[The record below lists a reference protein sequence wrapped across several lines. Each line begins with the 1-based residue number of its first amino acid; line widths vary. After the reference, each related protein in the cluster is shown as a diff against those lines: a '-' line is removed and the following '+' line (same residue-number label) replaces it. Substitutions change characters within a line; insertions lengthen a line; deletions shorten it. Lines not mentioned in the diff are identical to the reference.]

1 MARSIGGAGLLLLC
15 VLLQLT
21 TDVLAQLSLPNPAF
35 LPPNASWG
43 AVPSSGG
50 SPNPQWTVLLGDAL
64 YFYEAQRSGRLPS
77 NKRVP
82 WRNDSA
88 LNDGR
93 DAGLDLSGGYYDAGN
108 YLKCTFPLSFTLMSA
123 CWGALDF
130 GKGYDV
136 TSQTAYLDD
145 MLRWGLDWL
154 IKAHPSNST
163 LFVQVADPDY
173 DDAYW
178 GGDQNIP
185 SGRPSYQVNDT
196 NPGTDVAAAAS
207 AAFAACSILYSNS
220 SSYNSTNSSIPFSRA
235 SLQNGTYSQTLLSHA
250 RALWDFASEHNST
263 LYQDSVP
270 AVKDTYPSSDY
281 RDDYT
286 FAALWMSWATG
297 DAVLYNQTLDMY
309 NNFQLGN
316 PDNGLDGAFNWDG
329 KVPGIPVL
337 ATQIGTMMQEQWQGY
352 YDLGA
357 WQSQAETY
365 LDGVVNGEGRAKTTG
380 GGLLYYDGDSD
391 EASLN
396 PALNAAMLMT
406 RYAPMASSQQKKWA
420 YQTYANSQLDYALG
434 NNPMKAPYV
443 VGVNPNSPQ
452 NPHSALASGG
462 NDISHID
469 TVPEQEA
476 YVLYGAV
483 VGGPDKHDKFW
494 DIRSDWPETE
504 VALDYNAPLLALAA
518 AHAMNDTSDPYYT
531 NLQAGAYSKPKYH
544 PCDAA
549 FDCGSKLSTGAKIAM
564 GVCLSVAGLI
574 VFGLTAYWLYLNFGN
589 KFPSYDGVNR
599 A

>member
-1 MARSIGGAGLLLLC
+1 MAKFGTGAILFS
-15 VLLQLT
+15 VLLQFT
-21 TDVLAQLSLPNPAF
+21 ACVSAQLSLPNPAF

-50 SPNPQWTVLLGDAL
+50 SPNPQWTVLLGNSL

-77 NKRVP
+77 TNRVS

-93 DAGLDLSGGYYDAGN
+93 DSGLDLSGGYYDAGN

-130 GKGYDV
+130 GKGYDM
-136 TSQTAYLDD
+136 TTQTPYLDD

-163 LFVQVADPDY
+163 LFVQVADPNY
-173 DDAYW
+173 NDAYW

-185 SGRPSYQVNDT
+185 SARPSYQVNDT

-220 SSYNSTNSSIPFSRA
+220 TSYNSSNSSIPFYRA
-235 SLQNGTYSQTLLSHA
+235 SLQNGTYSDTLLSHA
-250 RALWDFASEHNST
+250 KSLWTFANQHNST

-270 AVKDTYPSSDY
+270 AVEDTYPSSDY
-281 RDDYT
+281 KDDLT
-286 FAALWMSWATG
+286 FAALWMSWASNDVT
-297 DAVLYNQTLDMY
+297 LYNQTLQMY
-309 NNFQLGN
+309 NNYGLGGSGG
-316 PDNGLDGAFNWDG
+316 GLDGVFNWDG
-329 KVPGIPVL
+329 KTPGIPIL
-337 ATQIGTMMQEQWQGY
+337 ATQIGSIMEEQWQGY
-352 YDLGA
+352 YDLNS
-357 WQSQAETY
+357 WQTHAETY
-365 LDGVVNGEGRAKTTG
+365 LDGVVNGQGRAHTTN

-406 RYAPMASSQQKKWA
+406 RYAPMASSPQKKWS
-420 YQTYANSQLDYALG
+420 YQSYASSQLDYVLG
-434 NNPMKAPYV
+434 NNPMSVPYV
-443 VGVNPNSPQ
+443 VGMNPNSPQ
-452 NPHSALASGG
+452 NPHSAMASGG
-462 NDISHID
+462 DDISHID
-469 TVPEQEA
+469 TVPAQEA

-483 VGGPDKHDKFW
+483 VGGPDSHDKFW

-504 VALDYNAPLLALAA
+504 VALDYNAPLLTLAA
-518 AHAMNDTSDPYYT
+518 AHVMNDTSDPYYT
-531 NLQAGAYSKPKYH
+531 TLQVGAYSKPKYH
-544 PCDAA
+544 PCDAV
-549 FDCGSKLSTGAKIAM
+549 FSCTPSLSTGAKIAM
-564 GVCLSVAGLI
+564 GVCLGATGLVIAGLT
-574 VFGLTAYWLYLNFGN
+574 GYWLYLNLGN
-589 KFPSYDGVNR
+589 RFPSYDGVSR

>member
-1 MARSIGGAGLLLLC
+1 MAILALAAI
-15 VLLQLT
+15 LLQFT
-21 TDVLAQLSLPNPAF
+21 TLVFAQVSLPNPSY

-50 SPNPQWTVLLGDAL
+50 SPNPQWTVLLGNSL

-77 NKRVP
+77 TKRVS

-93 DAGLDLSGGYYDAGN
+93 DSDLDLSGGYYDAGTVYPPD

-123 CWGALDF
+123 CWGALDY
-130 GKGYDV
+130 GKGYDM
-136 TSQTAYLDD
+136 TSQTPYLDD

-154 IKAHPSNST
+154 IKAHPSNDT
-163 LFVQVADPDY
+163 LYVQVADPDY
-173 DDAYW
+173 DNAYW

-185 SGRPSYQVNDT
+185 SNRPSYQVNDT

-220 SSYNSTNSSIPFSRA
+220 TSYNATNSSIPFSRA
-235 SLQNGTYSQTLLSHA
+235 SLQNGTYSATLLSHA
-250 RALWDFASEHNST
+250 RSLWTFANEHNDT

-270 AVKDTYPSSDY
+270 AAEDTYPSSDY
-281 RDDYT
+281 KDDLA
-286 FAALWMSWATG
+286 FAALWMAWATN
-297 DAVLYNQTLDMY
+297 DVVLYNQTQRMWSEY
-309 NNFQLGN
+309 ELGGASG
-316 PDNGLDGAFNWDG
+316 GLDGVFNWDG
-329 KVPGIPVL
+329 KTPGIPVL
-337 ATQIGTMMQEQWQGY
+337 ATQIGSVMEEQWQGD
-352 YDLGA
+352 YDLSA
-357 WQSQAETY
+357 WQKLAESY
-365 LDGVVNGEGRAKTTG
+365 LDGVVDGDGRARTTD

-406 RYAPMASSQQKKWA
+406 RYAPMASSPQKKWS
-420 YQTYANSQLDYALG
+420 YQSYANSQLDYVLG
-434 NNPMKAPYV
+434 DNPMKVPYI
-443 VGVNPNSPQ
+443 VGMNPNSPQ

-462 NDISHID
+462 DDISHLD
-469 TVPEQEA
+469 TVPAQEA

-483 VGGPDKHDKFW
+483 VGGPDAHDKFW

-504 VALDYNAPLLALAA
+504 VALDYTAPLLTLAA
-518 AHAMNDTSDPYYT
+518 AHAMNDTSDPFYT
-531 NLQAGAYSKPKYH
+531 TLQAGAYAKPKYH
-544 PCDAA
+544 PCDAV
-549 FDCGSKLSTGAKIAM
+549 FDCTPSLSRTGKIVM
-564 GVCLSVAGLI
+564 GVCLGVTGLVI
-574 VFGLTAYWLYLNFGN
+574 AGLTAYWLYLNLGN
-589 KFPSYDGVNR
+589 RFPTYDGVNR